1 MDNQN
6 GYIHIIAI
14 ALLIAVI
21 FVLLFLFPKTKSAIK
36 STESTIVREMPA
48 IKSKIGGMDSKTSN
62 LLKKFNNK
70 VTNSVQ

>member
-1 MDNQN
+1 MSNQK

-14 ALLIAVI
+14 AILVAVI

-48 IKSKIGGMDSKTSN
+48 IKSKIGSMDSKTSD

-70 VTNSVQ
+70 VINRDQ